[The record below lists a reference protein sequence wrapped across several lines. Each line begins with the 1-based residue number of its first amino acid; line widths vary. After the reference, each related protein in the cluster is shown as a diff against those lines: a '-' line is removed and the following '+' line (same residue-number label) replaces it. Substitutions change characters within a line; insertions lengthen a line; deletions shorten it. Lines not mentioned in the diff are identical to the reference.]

1 MFCESAIIASQ
12 DPAGNWGGENVREMH
27 KIWANS
33 QPRAMAPTL
42 ALHDTLLQ
50 HSAAALSNMASLC

>member
-27 KIWANS
+27 K
-33 QPRAMAPTL
+33 TL
-42 ALHDTLLQ
+42 G
-50 HSAAALSNMASLC
+50 